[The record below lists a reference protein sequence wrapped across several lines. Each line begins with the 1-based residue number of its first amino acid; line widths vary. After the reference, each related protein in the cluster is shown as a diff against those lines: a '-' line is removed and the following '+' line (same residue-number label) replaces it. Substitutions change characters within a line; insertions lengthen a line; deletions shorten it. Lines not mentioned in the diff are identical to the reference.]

1 MRVTKKEKNGITIV
15 NVNGRLETGSAAFFT
30 SEINRVIAESHD
42 IILDFEQLEYVSSAG
57 LQAILLA
64 LQSCKVKNAK
74 MRIINANEVVK
85 EVFESTG
92 FNKIVE
98 VK

>member
-15 NVNGRLETGSAAFFT
+15 SISGRLETGSAAFFT
-30 SEINRVIAESHD
+30 SEINRVIAEAQE
-42 IILDFEQLEYVSSAG
+42 IILDFEQLEYISSAG
-57 LQAILLA
+57 LQVLLLA
-64 LQSCKVKNAK
+64 LQSCKVKNIK

-85 EVFESTG
+85 EVFTSTG
-92 FNKIVE
+92 FNKLIE